1 MTSLIDES
9 VPFIPVRIAVL
20 TISDTRDEKSDKSGS
35 LLASMI
41 EQAGH
46 QVTVRAI
53 VSDNEKDIRKQVK
66 KWIKDPEI
74 DVVITTGGTGFA
86 KRDVTPEAVKPL
98 FEKEVD
104 GFSAL
109 FHMVSFE
116 TIGTSTVQ
124 SRACGGMAN
133 DTFIFC
139 LPGSPGACKDGW
151 NGILKLQLDNRHRP
165 CSFIE
170 VMPHLKGQPGA
181 KSKP

>member
-1 MTSLIDES
+1 MNRIDES
-9 VPFIPVRIAVL
+9 IPFIPLRMAVL

-46 QVTVRAI
+46 QVAARAI
-53 VSDNEKDIRKQVK
+53 VVDDEKDIRKQVK

-98 FEKEVD
+98 FDKEVE
-104 GFSAL
+104 GFSTV
-109 FHMVSFE
+109 FHMVSYA

-124 SRACGGMAN
+124 SRACAGMAG

-139 LPGSPGACKDGW
+139 VPGSPGACKDAW
-151 NGILKLQLDNRHRP
+151 NGVLKYQFDNRHRP

-170 VMPHLKGQPGA
+170 VMPRFKGQQGA
-181 KSKP
+181 KT

>member
-1 MTSLIDES
+1 MNRIDES
-9 VPFIPVRIAVL
+9 IPFIPLRMAVL

-46 QVTVRAI
+46 QVAARAI
-53 VSDNEKDIRKQVK
+53 VVDDEKDIRKQVK

-98 FEKEVD
+98 FDKEVE
-104 GFSAL
+104 GFSTV
-109 FHMVSFE
+109 FHMVSYA

-124 SRACGGMAN
+124 SRACSRHGGRHVHLLRAGLAGGLQG
-133 DTFIFC
+133 C
-139 LPGSPGACKDGW
+139 LE
-151 NGILKLQLDNRHRP
+151 RRP
-165 CSFIE
+165 QIS
-170 VMPHLKGQPGA
+170 VR
-181 KSKP
+181 

>member
-1 MTSLIDES
+1 MSRIDES
-9 VPFIPVRIAVL
+9 LPFIPLRIAVL
-20 TISDTRDEKSDKSGS
+20 TVSDTRNEKTDKSGS
-35 LLASMI
+35 LLASLI
-41 EQAGH
+41 EEAGH
-46 QVTVRAI
+46 QVTEHTI
-53 VSDNEKDIRKQVK
+53 VPDDAKKIRKHVK
-66 KWIKDPEI
+66 TWIKDPEV

-86 KRDVTPEAVKPL
+86 ERDVTPEAVKPL
-98 FEKEVD
+98 FEKEID

-109 FHMVSFE
+109 FHMLSYQ

-124 SRACGGMAN
+124 SRACGGQAG

-170 VMPHLKGQPGA
+170 VMPRLKEHRRPKQE
-181 KSKP
+181 K